1 MFGVPK
7 DDTPPKLRY
16 ERKKEE
22 RKENVSIK
30 IVPCTYLLSHLSVLV
45 YYALDYQ

>member
-1 MFGVPK
+1 MI
-7 DDTPPKLRY
+7 TPPNYAMKG
-16 ERKKEE
+16 KEE